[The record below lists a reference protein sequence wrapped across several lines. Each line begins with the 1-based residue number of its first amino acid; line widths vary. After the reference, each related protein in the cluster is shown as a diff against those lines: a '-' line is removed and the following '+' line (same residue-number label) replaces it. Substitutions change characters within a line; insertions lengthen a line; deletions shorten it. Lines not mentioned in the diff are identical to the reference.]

1 MDLVRAIDRTI
12 KENGTQMMELR
23 DRFWRQYVNLWYLGN
38 KLVPPLKYT
47 IEWAWMD
54 HPNSIRYK
62 VVGTLHRKRISPT
75 TLGFYQNLVV
85 KRFGGIMH
93 ALMKSSGR

>member
-1 MDLVRAIDRTI
+1 MDLVRAIDRTFI

-38 KLVPPLKYT
+38 KLFPPLKYT

-62 VVGTLHRKRISPT
+62 VVGTLHRKRISP
-75 TLGFYQNLVV
+75 
-85 KRFGGIMH
+85 
-93 ALMKSSGR
+93 